1 MPLFEVDMDK
11 KRYEIRS
18 TELSRED
25 AKLVG
30 YVVKWNSRSQLI
42 WGDFYEQFAPKAF
55 SESLKNQPDI
65 RALFEHDHKSLL
77 GRTTSNTLILNEDD
91 RGLRFELTPPDTQL
105 GRDLLVSVDRGDIR
119 GMSFGFIA
127 TSESWDFNQEPCL
140 RTVTNAEIYEVT
152 VTSMPAYQ
160 ESDIQIAK
168 RSMIEA
174 KAKLQPNLCTAWLD
188 LVEL

>member
-1 MPLFEVDMDK
+1 MDK
-11 KRYEIRS
+11 KKYEIRS
-18 TELSRED
+18 TEVVRD
-25 AKLVG
+25 DTKLVG

-42 WGDFYEQFAPKAF
+42 WGEFYEQFAPKAF
-55 SESLKNQPDI
+55 SQSLSNNPDI
-65 RALFEHDHKSLL
+65 RALFEHDHKALL
-77 GRTTSNTLILNEDD
+77 GRTISNTLILAEEDI
-91 RGLRFELTPPDTQL
+91 GLRFKLPAPDTQL

-140 RTVTNAEIYEVT
+140 RTVNSAEIYEVT

-168 RSMIEA
+168 RSMLEA
-174 KAKLQPNLCTAWLD
+174 KAKFQPDLSKAWLD
-188 LVEL
+188 LMEL